1 MLVDVQNYDV
11 RRIAAIYADSLG
23 LRWWTKAWFNGRENG
38 ERSQEISRDMAIKFV
53 QGTISK
59 DDWLMRYYPKQMSA
73 CQKAIEQARKLMLG
87 Y

>member
-23 LRWWTKAWFNGRENG
+23 LRWWTK
-38 ERSQEISRDMAIKFV
+38 ISRDMAVKFV
-53 QGTISK
+53 QGAISK

-87 Y
+87 L